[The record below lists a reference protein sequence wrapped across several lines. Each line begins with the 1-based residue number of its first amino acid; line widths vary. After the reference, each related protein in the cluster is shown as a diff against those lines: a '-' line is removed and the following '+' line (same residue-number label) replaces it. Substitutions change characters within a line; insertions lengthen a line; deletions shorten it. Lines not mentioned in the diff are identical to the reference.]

1 MFIKET
7 VKGMRDILPAEMEI
21 REYLLSKLK
30 YIYTSFGF
38 TQIETP
44 CMERIENLTS
54 NQGGENE
61 KLIFKV
67 LKRGEKLN
75 ESIEAASFDDLCDS
89 GMRYDLTVPL
99 SRYFANNAGQLPM
112 PFKALQVGSVWRADR
127 PQKGRYRQFTQ
138 CDIDILGNPDNT
150 AESELIYVTSLFLD
164 SVGVK
169 GNTVMVNDRRI
180 LKGMAKKAGFAE
192 EDYNKVF
199 IILDKYDKIG
209 EDGVKKELLESG
221 CDETAVNTYMDI
233 FHGFMTAE
241 DRFSYVEEAF
251 GDAMEPGVADNIRQI
266 FSNVA
271 LMSGG
276 KFNLSFDPTLVR
288 GMGYYTG
295 TIFEIKSEDFK
306 GSSIAGGGRYDNM
319 IGNFTGTPTCAC
331 GFSIGFERLV
341 GALLDKKFKADGTR
355 EKVAVLYG
363 KAFTSGDVATLQC
376 KCNALR
382 ENGKVVLVQKMNKNV
397 GFQKQKLEAEGYSTF
412 IDVRYPDEIET
423 KLN

>member
-21 REYLLSKLK
+21 REYLLTKLK

-75 ESIEAASFDDLCDS
+75 ESLNLDNPDELCDS

-221 CDETAVNTYMDI
+221 CDESAVNTYMDI

-266 FSNVA
+266 FANVA
-271 LMSGG
+271 NMSGG
-276 KFNLSFDPTLVR
+276 KFHLSFDPTLVR

-397 GFQKQKLEAEGYSTF
+397 GFQKQKLEAEGYGTF

-423 KLN
+423 KL